1 VCARRNSPSLTG
13 VPTPVKVVSA
23 LLKSSLGLVLVLG
36 AVGLSGC
43 SHEFIPNTQVE
54 DSDFNREVIAYCEDY
69 RHAVERRNTELLL
82 KMADPKYYEDGAT
95 VDTSD
100 DLDRDG
106 LEKYLTGRFKQATQI
121 RYEIFYRDISIGRN
135 NQVFV
140 DYTYS
145 ASYKLPSP
153 TAGGE
158 PVWRRRVADNRL
170 ELVRDGEKFRIL
182 SGM

>member
-1 VCARRNSPSLTG
+1 MKPLSSLQLC
-13 VPTPVKVVSA
+13 SA
-23 LLKSSLGLVLVLG
+23 LALLTC
-36 AVGLSGC
+36 VGC
-43 SHEFIPNTQVE
+43 NQEFIPNTQVE

-82 KMADPKYYEDGAT
+82 KMADPKYYEDGGT

-100 DLDRDG
+100 DLDLAG
-106 LEKYLTGRFKQATQI
+106 LEQYLHKEFNKTSAI
-121 RYEIFYRDISIGRN
+121 RYEIFYRDISIGRS

-145 ASYKLPSP
+145 ASYKLPSGVTP
-153 TAGGE
+153 PPSTSGE
-158 PVWRRRVADNRL
+158 PPNPAESQVWRRRVADNRL
-170 ELVRDGEKFRIL
+170 ELVRNGNSFRIL

>member
-1 VCARRNSPSLTG
+1 VPTG
-13 VPTPVKVVSA
+13 VSTPVKLVSP
-23 LLKSSLGLVLVLG
+23 LMKSSLGLAACLSALALG
-36 AVGLSGC
+36 GC

-100 DLDRDG
+100 DLDLSG
-106 LEKYLTGRFKQATQI
+106 LKQYLTERFNKTSQI
-121 RYEIFYRDISIGRN
+121 RYEIFYRDVSIGRN
-135 NQVFV
+135 NQVLV

-145 ASYKLPSP
+145 ASYKVPSP
-153 TAGGE
+153 SGE
-158 PVWRRRVADNRL
+158 EVWRRKVADNRL
-170 ELVRDGEKFRIL
+170 ELTRDGNDTSKFHIL

>member
-1 VCARRNSPSLTG
+1 
-13 VPTPVKVVSA
+13 VKPLSAILKLSAVLAVSA
-23 LLKSSLGLVLVLG
+23 L
-36 AVGLSGC
+36 AGC
-43 SHEFIPNTQVE
+43 SHDYIPNTQVE

-69 RHAVERRNTELLL
+69 RHAVERRSTEALL
-82 KMADPKYYEDGAT
+82 KMADAKYYEDGGT

-100 DLDRDG
+100 DLDLEG
-106 LEKYLTGRFKQATQI
+106 LRTYLQNEFAQTKQI
-121 RYEIFYRDISIGRN
+121 RYEIFYRDISIGRG

-145 ASYKLPSP
+145 ASYKVPLPDAAKP
-153 TAGGE
+153 EDA
-158 PVWRRRVADNRL
+158 VWRRRVADNRL